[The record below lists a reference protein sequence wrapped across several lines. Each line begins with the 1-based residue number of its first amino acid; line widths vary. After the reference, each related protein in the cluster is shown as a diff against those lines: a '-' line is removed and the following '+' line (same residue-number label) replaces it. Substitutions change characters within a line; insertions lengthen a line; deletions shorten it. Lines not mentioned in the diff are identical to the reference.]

1 MRAEVEALWIVWV
14 WLALPECERFP
25 AVICSLLPSHETFPQ
40 SAAFIQRP
48 HCCLF
53 TFIQASV
60 DPSSLETSPPS
71 PSLMC
76 VFITCICIHILYV
89 CESICMTGGC
99 KYVFVWGYA
108 CAWWGAGIAYACG
121 GQNFMSGTISHCSSP
136 LFMEAGSLYNQT
148 PELADMSG
156 LSSQLSLESPI
167 SALRLC
173 YHTQGVFECISG
185 DLNSGPLACTEN
197 TLTIRIS
204 PKLQWR
210 LLMQTTIYLSSLG
223 LSVTVAFTTVITL
236 LLLLH
241 NK

>member
-1 MRAEVEALWIVWV
+1 
-14 WLALPECERFP
+14 
-25 AVICSLLPSHETFPQ
+25 
-40 SAAFIQRP
+40 
-48 HCCLF
+48 
-53 TFIQASV
+53 
-60 DPSSLETSPPS
+60 
-71 PSLMC
+71 
-76 VFITCICIHILYV
+76 
-89 CESICMTGGC
+89 
-99 KYVFVWGYA
+99 
-108 CAWWGAGIAYACG
+108 
-121 GQNFMSGTISHCSSP
+121 MSGTISCCSST
-136 LFMEAGSLYNQT
+136 LFMEAGSLYNQI

-156 LSSQLSLESPI
+156 LSSRLSLESPI

-173 YHTQGVFECISG
+173 YHTQGVFACISG
-185 DLNSGPLACTEN
+185 DLNSGPLSCTEN